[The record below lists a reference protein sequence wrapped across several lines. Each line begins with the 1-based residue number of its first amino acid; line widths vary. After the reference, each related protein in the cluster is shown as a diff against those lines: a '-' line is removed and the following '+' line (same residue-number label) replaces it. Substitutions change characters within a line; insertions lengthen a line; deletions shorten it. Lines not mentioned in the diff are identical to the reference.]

1 VDLEK
6 VREDAWSAARSALP
20 RRLPPR
26 RQRRRRWPLLAVFL
40 GLAGAAL
47 GWLLLPEVRL
57 RLSGVIADRRRSRA
71 QSRGAEVGPTVAAE
85 MAPEI
90 PYLRDMAGSP
100 A

>member
-1 VDLEK
+1 MDPEK
-6 VREDAWSAARSALP
+6 VRDDAWSAARSALP

-47 GWLLLPEVRL
+47 GWLLLLEAHF
-57 RLSGVIADRRRSRA
+57 RLSGVITDHRRSRA
-71 QSRGAEVGPTVAAE
+71 QSPDAEVGPTVAAE

-90 PYLRDMAGSP
+90 PYLREMAGSP